1 MTEDVMFG
9 WQHRLNGPEF
19 QQTLGDGE
27 GQGSLACCTPRGHK
41 ESGTTK
47 QLKNT
52 TTQIINLVTPQAGF

>member
-1 MTEDVMFG
+1 MVG
-9 WQHRLNGPEF
+9 WHHRLIEHEF
-19 QQTLGDGE
+19 EQALGDGE